1 MPKQKKSKLDQ
12 YAVTLLEMD
21 AAKKTLPEILAWLKE
36 EGVSV
41 APSTLSVYLESARSA
56 RLKQK
61 LLGQITSGA
70 RQCREVEQEFAK
82 NPAPELETLIKL
94 HRVLILQLSTQ
105 GNTDPE
111 FLKLSDQLTNTV
123 LSCLSAQTKAAFKE
137 REIFLKET
145 QALEAKKSEQQKA
158 LEYCLAE
165 AKGTPAE
172 ELFTQAF
179 LALKKVRAGLAK
191 A

>member
-1 MPKQKKSKLDQ
+1 MSKQKKSKLDQ

-21 AAKKTLPEILAWLKE
+21 DAKKTLPEMLAWLKE

-41 APSTLSVYLESARSA
+41 APSTLSVYLESARRS
-56 RLKQK
+56 RLQKK
-61 LLGQITSGA
+61 LLGQITTGA
-70 RQCREVEQEFAK
+70 KQCREVEAEFAK

-105 GNTDPE
+105 GNAAPE

-123 LSCLSAQTKAAFKE
+123 LNCISAQTKARFKE
-137 REIFLKET
+137 REVSL
-145 QALEAKKSEQQKA
+145 AEAKAAESKKSDQQKA

-172 ELFTQAF
+172 DLFAQAF
-179 LALKKVRAGLAK
+179 AALKKARSK
-191 A
+191 